1 MSNNETKYSIL
12 TAAIFSAAELTA
24 FILSRIAASASR
36 GTVLL
41 YISAYVAETVK
52 ILMPVTA
59 SVAMLTAYCR
69 RGVRSALFRA
79 LPLCA
84 GILFYGIPYAALSAA
99 SASYGTAEALLYA
112 AIYGAVAFLT
122 VYASSAALFLLSLS
136 VSGAVAKRR
145 GIDGIKSSYDTLMPS
160 FDLAEPLSAGIFASA
175 FAVFLYKLISEII
188 DTVEFI
194 KEYGETYT
202 VGEIGYM
209 TFRYIFLLAMLLLSS
224 AAAFRFKKLTAGT
237 EHNGSPQK

>member
-1 MSNNETKYSIL
+1 MSNNETKYSML

-24 FILSRIAASASR
+24 FILYRIAASASC

-52 ILMPVTA
+52 ILMPVSA

-84 GILFYGIPYAALSAA
+84 GILFYAIPYSALSAA
-99 SASYGTAEALLYA
+99 SAGYGIAEALLYA
-112 AIYGAVAFLT
+112 AIYGAAAFLA
-122 VYASSAALFLLSLS
+122 VYASSAVLLLISLL
-136 VSGAVAKRR
+136 VSKAVAKRR
-145 GIDGIKSSYDTLMPS
+145 GADEIKSSYDALVPS

-175 FAVFLYKLISEII
+175 FAVFLYKLISEIT
-188 DTVEFI
+188 DTVAFM
-194 KEYGETYT
+194 KEYGETST

-209 TFRYIFLLAMLLLSS
+209 TFRYIYILAMLLIS
-224 AAAFRFKKLTAGT
+224 AATAFRFKRLTTGVA
-237 EHNGSPQK
+237 HNEPLQK